1 MSVSA
6 STVSFMPNSKSRTK
20 KSRGK
25 AWRRRRAQPAR
36 PIAPAH
42 SRVPAP
48 PVREAP
54 VEIDDWDDGSWD
66 DPWLD
71 DEDDEDDEV
80 FSDAVLGEALGARG
94 WIVMEAG
101 DSSDTWGYRRTREDG
116 RVVVGTSIGVIGA
129 ARYVVASYGGDP
141 VVWSGFYD
149 SREQLLADIES
160 IEAHRCPE
168 SLSRGR

>member
-6 STVSFMPNSKSRTK
+6 SNVSSMPNSKSRTK

-42 SRVPAP
+42 SRAPAP
-48 PVREAP
+48 PARVAP

-71 DEDDEDDEV
+71 DEDDEV
-80 FSDAVLGEALGARG
+80 FSDALLGEALGARG
-94 WIVMEAG
+94 WIVLEAG

-129 ARYVVASYGGDP
+129 ARYVVASYGGEP
-141 VVWSGFYD
+141 VVWSGVYD
-149 SREQLLADIES
+149 SREELLADIES
-160 IEAHRCPE
+160 IEAQRRPE